1 VLTPKLDHH
10 KGENPSDLRGKTQRP
25 VNQFFAPRNSKRKK
39 VDSSDEDDPDND
51 VADSVT
57 GNNVVVDT
65 ATLTDNEDDLPEID
79 ARATNTNEVVV
90 APGPGSSNQLHH
102 SEDPGLVGE
111 GAPVRPMV
119 VGGGGEREGLVPHH
133 SEELGLLGEGA
144 PVRPRVAGGG
154 GGRAGRLTD
163 KPQQIARFESFQNK
177 TGS

>member
-1 VLTPKLDHH
+1 MLDHH

-79 ARATNTNEVVV
+79 AGATNTNEVVV
-90 APGPGSSNQLHH
+90 APGPGSSNQIVV
-102 SEDPGLVGE
+102 EDDLPE
-111 GAPVRPMV
+111 IGA
-119 VGGGGEREGLVPHH
+119 L
-133 SEELGLLGEGA
+133 
-144 PVRPRVAGGG
+144 
-154 GGRAGRLTD
+154 D
-163 KPQQIARFESFQNK
+163 K
-177 TGS
+177 

>member
-1 VLTPKLDHH
+1 MLYP
-10 KGENPSDLRGKTQRP
+10 E
-25 VNQFFAPRNSKRKK
+25 
-39 VDSSDEDDPDND
+39 DND
-51 VADSVT
+51 VADSFT
-57 GNNVVVDT
+57 GNNVVVAT
-65 ATLTDNEDDLPEID
+65 ATLTDNEDDLPEIE
-79 ARATNTNEVVV
+79 ARATNTNEVVG

-154 GGRAGRLTD
+154 VVTRGRDRNFQGIMKIVSWRSPLMTIWTLLMRGVRSLIMR
-163 KPQQIARFESFQNK
+163 KQIVMILRTSLKIWMMLEVQLK
-177 TGS
+177 EC